1 MNNSLIKN
9 NILNNRNDLLFI
21 FNILVGNNGGLLY
34 DLIKTCGEDSLLSK
48 SISELINKI
57 NEAQNNVIFEIDN
70 LIKIIDKT

>member
-21 FNILVGNNGGLLY
+21 FNILVGNNEGLLY